1 MTAEDRLELILSL
14 PITVHDTPNV
24 TTADMLT
31 YLDRHGWKKER
42 EPWVRE
48 GQEIMRFFKY
58 KRRVG
63 IAQVPMADGFADFKD
78 RVYDFFRAVAKIELK
93 DERKQLL
100 VWLELHDI
108 HAESETE

>member
-48 GQEIMRFFKY
+48 GQEIMRFF
-58 KRRVG
+58 
-63 IAQVPMADGFADFKD
+63 
-78 RVYDFFRAVAKIELK
+78 
-93 DERKQLL
+93 
-100 VWLELHDI
+100 
-108 HAESETE
+108 